1 MLKTGLSGR
10 GGRLISDILEV
21 SDTLN
26 LNGYMVTIDFEKA
39 FDSLSHEFLLQV
51 LIKVGFPEYFI
62 EWIKVLLKDQESCVV
77 NDGTATTY
85 FKLQRGARQGDPI
98 SAYLFIIALEVL
110 FVLIKKNT
118 SIKPMDIL
126 NETFLYSAYA
136 DDATFFLQDLE
147 SVECLINTLKV
158 FYKFSDLKPNYDKCE
173 IAGIG
178 AKKGA
183 IGALWGMKSV
193 DLTND
198 CVKILGIYFSYNK
211 ERMNDKNFVVTVGKI
226 EKLLNI
232 WRQRNL
238 TLEGKMVIFKTLA
251 I

>member
-1 MLKTGLSGR
+1 MASLIDGTLKGVMSISQRQALIKLIEKKDKDKLKVKNWRPISLLNVDLKIVSKALAKRIKDVLPSIIGSEQTAYVKNRFIGE

-39 FDSLSHEFLLQV
+39 FDSLNHEFLMQV

-62 EWIKVLLKDQESCVV
+62 DWIKVLLKDQESCVV

-110 FVLIKKNT
+110 FVLIKKNAR
-118 SIKPMDIL
+118 IKPMEIL

-136 DDATFFLQDLE
+136 DDATFFLNDLE
-147 SVECLINTLKV
+147 SVECLVDTLKV
-158 FYKFSDLKPNYDKCE
+158 P
-173 IAGIG
+173 
-178 AKKGA
+178 
-183 IGALWGMKSV
+183 
-193 DLTND
+193 
-198 CVKILGIYFSYNK
+198 
-211 ERMNDKNFVVTVGKI
+211 
-226 EKLLNI
+226 
-232 WRQRNL
+232 
-238 TLEGKMVIFKTLA
+238 
-251 I
+251 